1 MDLRLRNEVRNGDPE
16 SVIRWKLRAG
26 AIPEK
31 VLEFA
36 AKLGHPLICEHWPDL
51 PAWEAKSRVAISEL
65 CEELRVMLPP
75 ALFNEWLCRNG
86 EAFIKKPYGTQ
97 ITNSL
102 PFPSWDAVIKYVN
115 SPTQG
120 KNQLND
126 QVWVLQEVCQ
136 GVREHFNYSLRSEY
150 DYTTREYRPIKDEI
164 IFQETEIQRQ
174 ILQKIIEKYLLE
186 I

>member
-51 PAWEAKSRVAISEL
+51 PTWEAKTRIAISQL

-75 ALFNEWLCRNG
+75 KLFNEWLCRNG
-86 EAFIKKPYGTQ
+86 EAFIKKYSSTQ
-97 ITNSL
+97 VTAAL
-102 PFPSWDAVIKYVN
+102 TFKSWDDVIKFVN
-115 SPTQG
+115 SPG
-120 KNQLND
+120 IEND
-126 QVWVLQEVCQ
+126 KVWVLQEVCS
-136 GVREHFNYSLRSEY
+136 GVREHFNYALREQY
-150 DYTTREYRPIKDEI
+150 DYQTQTNRPIKDEI